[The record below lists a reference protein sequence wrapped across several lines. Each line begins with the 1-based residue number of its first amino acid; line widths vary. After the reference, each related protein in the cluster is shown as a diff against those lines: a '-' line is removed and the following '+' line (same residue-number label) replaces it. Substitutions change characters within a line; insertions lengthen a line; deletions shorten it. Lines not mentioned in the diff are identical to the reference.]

1 MIKKKDLE
9 RLKHNSS
16 ILYDISKNVRI
27 LRLLAWDKSVRS
39 SFFNSKFEK
48 IPRVEYPSF
57 DSSDLKSNL
66 KKVKENLGDT
76 IYDRWLKKKSRSFFS
91 IKTSSSCRIKTIS

>member
-27 LRLLAWDKSVRS
+27 LRHLAWDKSVRS

-57 DSSDLKSNL
+57 HSSDLKSNL
-66 KKVKENLGDT
+66 KKVKESLGDT
-76 IYDRWLKKKSRSFFS
+76 LYDRWLKKKANDMYS
-91 IKTSSSCRIKTIS
+91 TSQIFLSEIEK